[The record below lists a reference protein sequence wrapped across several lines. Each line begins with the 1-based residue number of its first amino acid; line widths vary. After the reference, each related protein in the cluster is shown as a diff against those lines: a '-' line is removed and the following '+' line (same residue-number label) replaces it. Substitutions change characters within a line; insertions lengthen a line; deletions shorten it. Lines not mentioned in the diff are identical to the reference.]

1 MLLEPTP
8 HTPTSQPDEL
18 GATLS
23 VAPEGHSESVVSVA
37 AQAPTKVSALRAFG
51 THRGRRDFEGKIDTR
66 RRRHLRDEARALPKT
81 PGVYF
86 FYGFNNRLLYIGKAK
101 NLRNRVRSYF
111 AETKLQRPPKL
122 RRLLAE
128 IERLE
133 VRHCGSELEAL
144 LLERCLIAEYRPT
157 LNRALKRF
165 EIYPYLLLSDEA
177 FPRLTLTRA
186 EPLDHAETEELDA
199 EDENDLFAVPTGE
212 ASRSSVTNV
221 VANAPLRTPH
231 STMPLETPPHVGE
244 LPGLYLGPF
253 TTPRAAWWTLE
264 AVRNL
269 FPLRSCEGDLK
280 PDPNGRACFYFD
292 IGRCTGPCIGA
303 SSEASYRQLCDDL
316 LALLHSGQAPQLDNL
331 RARMNQLADEWRF
344 EDAAKIK
351 EQIEAIEIVAARL
364 HRLTRMREEN
374 NVIITQPALRE
385 ADGSTL
391 SADGSTL
398 RPALASVFLVRGG
411 VVRRHILVS
420 DESNQWESLK
430 RDIHELFSAP
440 PPATPF
446 TAKAELDEMMILD
459 RWLQAHGKEG
469 CCAWLNPRDRV
480 SRTWVSN
487 AVRKIQKCA
496 RATCNG

>member
-1 MLLEPTP
+1 MPPESTP
-8 HTPTSQPDEL
+8 VQPLQSTIES
-18 GATLS
+18 AAESFSS
-23 VAPEGHSESVVSVA
+23 VAPEVS
-37 AQAPTKVSALRAFG
+37 KVSPLRAFG
-51 THRGRRDFEGKIDTR
+51 SHRARRDFEGKIDTR
-66 RRRHLRDEARALPKT
+66 RRRRLRDEARALPKT

-86 FYGFNNRLLYIGKAK
+86 FYGFNSRLLYIGKAK

-111 AETKLQRPPKL
+111 AETRLQRPPKL

-128 IERLE
+128 IERME

-186 EPLDHAETEELDA
+186 EPVNQGPGIGGRGSEDDDDSTEELFSD
-199 EDENDLFAVPTGE
+199 DFVPANYQEPSDVRSPIPG
-212 ASRSSVTNV
+212 SRS
-221 VANAPLRTPH
+221 
-231 STMPLETPPHVGE
+231 PLETAPRVGE

-253 TTPRAAWWTLE
+253 TTPRAAWWTFE

-280 PDPNGRACFYFD
+280 PDPDGRACFYFD
-292 IGRCTGPCIGA
+292 IGRCAGPCVGA
-303 SSEASYRQLCDDL
+303 SSKSEYRQLCDDL
-316 LALLHSGQAPQLDNL
+316 LALLYSGQSPQLEKL
-331 RARMNQLADEWRF
+331 RARMNQFADEWRF

-364 HRLTRMREEN
+364 HRLMRMRKEN
-374 NVIITQPALRE
+374 NVVITQPALRQDAPE
-385 ADGSTL
+385 TAQSTL
-391 SADGSTL
+391 ERDQSTL
-398 RPALASVFLVRGG
+398 GPAQASVFLVRGG
-411 VVRRHILVS
+411 VVRRHTIVH
-420 DESNQWESLK
+420 DQPGQWESLK
-430 RDIHELFSAP
+430 RDIQELFSAP
-440 PPATPF
+440 PPAAPF

-480 SRTWVSN
+480 SRTWASN
-487 AVRKIQKCA
+487 ALRKVQKWS
-496 RATCNG
+496 RATCAE